1 MHSNKKRFKNASL
14 AVIALSRFQDKER
27 PYLLPTEKSLL
38 SVVMEGEQSEYKKFF
53 SRNTDDLP
61 AMSAAM
67 EAVMRDMRGNSNT
80 AAILEKNPSLRQ
92 KESPRRYFLPPITTS
107 KPGTL
112 TNSGQSHCS
121 MEKITEDENEANGN
135 DSDNGV
141 RTDAST
147 ELHGS
152 SLSAEKKNNISKHG
166 RTKGVSGENTSVPRR
181 KVSVTSK
188 TEKLLKRSDALEVKL
203 TSYQNE
209 LDKSQVNR
217 KLSKSNKTVGKALLQ
232 NRR

>member
-1 MHSNKKRFKNASL
+1 MQSNKKRFKNASL
-14 AVIALSRFQDKER
+14 AVIALSRFQNQER

-38 SVVMEGEQSEYKKFF
+38 SMVMEGEQSEYKKMF

-67 EAVMRDMRGNSNT
+67 EAVMRDMRGNSST
-80 AAILEKNPSLRQ
+80 PADSEKRLSLRQ

-107 KPGTL
+107 KSGTL

-121 MEKITEDENEANGN
+121 MEKITEDENESNVS
-135 DSDNGV
+135 DSDSGV
-141 RTDAST
+141 HTDAST

-152 SLSAEKKNNISKHG
+152 ILSDEKKKNISKHG

-209 LDKSQVNR
+209 LDKSQVYR
-217 KLSKSNKTVGKALLQ
+217 KLSKSNETVGKVLLQ